1 MGTTNMDRPAWNCRS
16 TKVYRERERGEV
28 TSGSVKMIKIHNA
41 PTFRYFFRFGEPSI
55 DDTKVCTCIYM

>member
-16 TKVYRERERGEV
+16 TKVCTERERRGDEWKCQDDKN
-28 TSGSVKMIKIHNA
+28 TQRTH
-41 PTFRYFFRFGEPSI
+41 FCYFFRFGEPSI